1 MLDLGIL
8 GDPAFVVV
16 QCLNGLTQAMFLF
29 LIASGLT
36 LIFGVLGVLNFA
48 HGSLYMLGAY
58 LSYTIASLFV
68 GRPSAF
74 WVALVLG
81 SLGVA
86 LAGGLIEA
94 IFLRPVYRRA
104 ELDQLLVTYALV
116 LIIGD
121 VVKFAWGPDNRSISR
136 PAILAGSVLVGGRD
150 FPTYNL
156 VVIALGPLVAAAL
169 WLLLTRTQFGR
180 LIRAA
185 ASDREMVGVVGADV
199 SRLFTGVFVLGAWLG
214 GLGGGLAA
222 PVGLPKFYLL
232 LATEI
237 LIMGLFAM
245 AFNLLLGYAGM
256 VSFGHAAFYG
266 VGAYTCGLLLKKADV
281 PFAMSFLAA
290 PVVAAAVALLF
301 GLLCIRLTRIYF
313 SMLTLAFSQIVWAI
327 AFKWYSLTGGDNG
340 LIGIPVPSALA
351 DPRALYLFTVA
362 IVVLVGGLLWR
373 LVNAPFGRTLLA
385 VRENAERAEFVG
397 IHVRRV
403 Q

>member
-8 GDPAFVVV
+8 GDPAFVAV

-222 PVGLPKFYLL
+222 PVGAIYPGMDVEVIAESF
-232 LATEI
+232 I
-237 LIMGLFAM
+237 VVVVGGMGSLTGT
-245 AFNLLLGYAGM
+245 LLGSLIIGQLNA
-256 VSFGHAAFYG
+256 FGILFF
-266 VGAYTCGLLLKKADV
+266 
-281 PFAMSFLAA
+281 PRF
-290 PVVAAAVALLF
+290 ALLF
-301 GLLCIRLTRIYF
+301 VYVL
-313 SMLTLAFSQIVWAI
+313 MV
-327 AFKWYSLTGGDNG
+327 
-340 LIGIPVPSALA
+340 
-351 DPRALYLFTVA
+351 
-362 IVVLVGGLLWR
+362 VVLVVRPWGLLGKPHTR
-373 LVNAPFGRTLLA
+373 
-385 VRENAERAEFVG
+385 
-397 IHVRRV
+397 
-403 Q
+403 

>member
-1 MLDLGIL
+1 
-8 GDPAFVVV
+8 
-16 QCLNGLTQAMFLF
+16 MFLF

-222 PVGLPKFYLL
+222 PVGAIYPGMDVEVIAESF
-232 LATEI
+232 I
-237 LIMGLFAM
+237 VVVVGGMGSLTGT
-245 AFNLLLGYAGM
+245 LLGSLIIGQLNA
-256 VSFGHAAFYG
+256 FGILFF
-266 VGAYTCGLLLKKADV
+266 
-281 PFAMSFLAA
+281 PRF
-290 PVVAAAVALLF
+290 ALLF
-301 GLLCIRLTRIYF
+301 VYVL
-313 SMLTLAFSQIVWAI
+313 MV
-327 AFKWYSLTGGDNG
+327 
-340 LIGIPVPSALA
+340 
-351 DPRALYLFTVA
+351 
-362 IVVLVGGLLWR
+362 VVLVVRPWGLLGKPHAR
-373 LVNAPFGRTLLA
+373 
-385 VRENAERAEFVG
+385 
-397 IHVRRV
+397 
-403 Q
+403 

>member
-8 GDPAFVVV
+8 GDPAFVAV

-29 LIASGLT
+29 LIA
-36 LIFGVLGVLNFA
+36 VLGVLTFA
-48 HGSLYMLGAY
+48 HAALYMLGAY
-58 LSYTIASLFV
+58 LSYPIASLFV

-94 IFLRPVYRRA
+94 VFLRPVYRRE

-136 PAILAGSVLVGGRD
+136 PAILAGSVLIGGRD

-185 ASDREMVGVVGADV
+185 ASDREMVGVIGADV

-222 PVGLPKFYLL
+222 PVGAIYPGMDVEVIAESF
-232 LATEI
+232 I
-237 LIMGLFAM
+237 VVVVGGMGSLTGT
-245 AFNLLLGYAGM
+245 LLGSLIIGQLNA
-256 VSFGHAAFYG
+256 FGILFF
-266 VGAYTCGLLLKKADV
+266 
-281 PFAMSFLAA
+281 PRF
-290 PVVAAAVALLF
+290 ALLF
-301 GLLCIRLTRIYF
+301 VYVL
-313 SMLTLAFSQIVWAI
+313 MV
-327 AFKWYSLTGGDNG
+327 
-340 LIGIPVPSALA
+340 
-351 DPRALYLFTVA
+351 
-362 IVVLVGGLLWR
+362 VVLVVRPWGLLGKPHTR
-373 LVNAPFGRTLLA
+373 
-385 VRENAERAEFVG
+385 
-397 IHVRRV
+397 
-403 Q
+403 

>member
-136 PAILAGSVLVGGRD
+136 PAILAGSVLIGGRD

-199 SRLFTGVFVLGAWLG
+199 SRLFTGVFVLGAWRG

-222 PVGLPKFYLL
+222 PVGAIYPGMDVEVIAESF
-232 LATEI
+232 I
-237 LIMGLFAM
+237 VVVVGGMGSLTGT
-245 AFNLLLGYAGM
+245 LLGSLIIGQLNA
-256 VSFGHAAFYG
+256 FGILFF
-266 VGAYTCGLLLKKADV
+266 
-281 PFAMSFLAA
+281 PRF
-290 PVVAAAVALLF
+290 ALLF
-301 GLLCIRLTRIYF
+301 VYVL
-313 SMLTLAFSQIVWAI
+313 MV
-327 AFKWYSLTGGDNG
+327 
-340 LIGIPVPSALA
+340 
-351 DPRALYLFTVA
+351 
-362 IVVLVGGLLWR
+362 VVLVVRPWGLLGKPHTR
-373 LVNAPFGRTLLA
+373 
-385 VRENAERAEFVG
+385 
-397 IHVRRV
+397 
-403 Q
+403 

>member
-150 FPTYNL
+150 FPTYNRA
-156 VVIALGPLVAAAL
+156 VIALGPLVAAAL

-222 PVGLPKFYLL
+222 PVGAIYPGMDVEVIAESF
-232 LATEI
+232 I
-237 LIMGLFAM
+237 VVVVGGMGSLTGT
-245 AFNLLLGYAGM
+245 LLGSLIIGQLNA
-256 VSFGHAAFYG
+256 FGILFF
-266 VGAYTCGLLLKKADV
+266 
-281 PFAMSFLAA
+281 PRF
-290 PVVAAAVALLF
+290 ALLF
-301 GLLCIRLTRIYF
+301 VYVL
-313 SMLTLAFSQIVWAI
+313 MV
-327 AFKWYSLTGGDNG
+327 
-340 LIGIPVPSALA
+340 
-351 DPRALYLFTVA
+351 
-362 IVVLVGGLLWR
+362 VVLVVRPWGLLGKPHTR
-373 LVNAPFGRTLLA
+373 
-385 VRENAERAEFVG
+385 
-397 IHVRRV
+397 
-403 Q
+403 

>member
-1 MLDLGIL
+1 MFDLGIL
-8 GDPAFVVV
+8 GDPAFVAI

-58 LSYTIASLFV
+58 LSFTVTSLFV
-68 GRPSAF
+68 GRPGAF

-94 IFLRPVYRRA
+94 VFLRPVYRRE

-121 VVKFAWGPDNRSISR
+121 VVKFAWGPDNRSVSR
-136 PAILAGSVLVGGRD
+136 PAILAGSVLIGGRE

-169 WLLLTRTQFGR
+169 WLLLARTQFGR

-185 ASDREMVGVVGADV
+185 ASDREMVGVIGADV

-222 PVGLPKFYLL
+222 PVGAIYPGMDV
-232 LATEI
+232 EI
-237 LIMGLFAM
+237 IAESFIVVVVGGMGSLTGT
-245 AFNLLLGYAGM
+245 LLGSLLIGQLNA
-256 VSFGHAAFYG
+256 FGILFF
-266 VGAYTCGLLLKKADV
+266 
-281 PFAMSFLAA
+281 PRF
-290 PVVAAAVALLF
+290 ALLF
-301 GLLCIRLTRIYF
+301 VYVL
-313 SMLTLAFSQIVWAI
+313 MV
-327 AFKWYSLTGGDNG
+327 
-340 LIGIPVPSALA
+340 
-351 DPRALYLFTVA
+351 
-362 IVVLVGGLLWR
+362 VVLVLRPWGLLGKPLTR
-373 LVNAPFGRTLLA
+373 
-385 VRENAERAEFVG
+385 
-397 IHVRRV
+397 
-403 Q
+403 

>member
-8 GDPAFVVV
+8 GDPAFLVV

-68 GRPSAF
+68 SRPSAF

-156 VVIALGPLVAAAL
+156 VVIALGLLVAAAL

-222 PVGLPKFYLL
+222 PVGAIYPGMDVEVIAESF
-232 LATEI
+232 I
-237 LIMGLFAM
+237 VVVVGGMGSLTGT
-245 AFNLLLGYAGM
+245 LLGSLIIGQLNA
-256 VSFGHAAFYG
+256 FGILFF
-266 VGAYTCGLLLKKADV
+266 
-281 PFAMSFLAA
+281 PRF
-290 PVVAAAVALLF
+290 ALLF
-301 GLLCIRLTRIYF
+301 VYVL
-313 SMLTLAFSQIVWAI
+313 MV
-327 AFKWYSLTGGDNG
+327 
-340 LIGIPVPSALA
+340 
-351 DPRALYLFTVA
+351 
-362 IVVLVGGLLWR
+362 VVLVVRPWGLLGKPHTR
-373 LVNAPFGRTLLA
+373 
-385 VRENAERAEFVG
+385 
-397 IHVRRV
+397 
-403 Q
+403 

>member
-1 MLDLGIL
+1 MFDLGIL
-8 GDPAFVVV
+8 GDPAFVAI

-58 LSYTIASLFV
+58 LSFTITSLFV
-68 GRPSAF
+68 GRPAAF

-94 IFLRPVYRRA
+94 VFLRPVYRRE

-121 VVKFAWGPDNRSISR
+121 VVKFAWGPDNRSVSR
-136 PAILAGSVLVGGRD
+136 PAILAGSVLIGGRE

-169 WLLLTRTQFGR
+169 WLLLARTQFGR

-185 ASDREMVGVVGADV
+185 ASDREMVGVIGADV
-199 SRLFTGVFVLGAWLG
+199 SKLFTGVFVLGAWLG

-222 PVGLPKFYLL
+222 PVGAIYPGMDV
-232 LATEI
+232 EI
-237 LIMGLFAM
+237 IAESFIVVVVGGMGSLTGT
-245 AFNLLLGYAGM
+245 LLGSLLIGQLNA
-256 VSFGHAAFYG
+256 FGILFF
-266 VGAYTCGLLLKKADV
+266 
-281 PFAMSFLAA
+281 PRF
-290 PVVAAAVALLF
+290 ALLF
-301 GLLCIRLTRIYF
+301 VYVL
-313 SMLTLAFSQIVWAI
+313 MV
-327 AFKWYSLTGGDNG
+327 
-340 LIGIPVPSALA
+340 
-351 DPRALYLFTVA
+351 
-362 IVVLVGGLLWR
+362 VVLVLRPWGLLGKPLTR
-373 LVNAPFGRTLLA
+373 
-385 VRENAERAEFVG
+385 
-397 IHVRRV
+397 
-403 Q
+403 

>member
-8 GDPAFVVV
+8 GDPAFVAV

-86 LAGGLIEA
+86 LVGGLIEA
-94 IFLRPVYRRA
+94 VFLRPVYRRA

-136 PAILAGSVLVGGRD
+136 PAILAGSVLIGGRD

-199 SRLFTGVFVLGAWLG
+199 SRLFTGVFMLGAWLG

-222 PVGLPKFYLL
+222 PVGAIYPGMDVEVIAESF
-232 LATEI
+232 I
-237 LIMGLFAM
+237 VVVVGGMGSLTGT
-245 AFNLLLGYAGM
+245 LLGSLIIGQLNA
-256 VSFGHAAFYG
+256 FGILFF
-266 VGAYTCGLLLKKADV
+266 
-281 PFAMSFLAA
+281 PRF
-290 PVVAAAVALLF
+290 ALLF
-301 GLLCIRLTRIYF
+301 VYVL
-313 SMLTLAFSQIVWAI
+313 MV
-327 AFKWYSLTGGDNG
+327 
-340 LIGIPVPSALA
+340 
-351 DPRALYLFTVA
+351 
-362 IVVLVGGLLWR
+362 VVLVVRPWGLLGKPHTR
-373 LVNAPFGRTLLA
+373 
-385 VRENAERAEFVG
+385 
-397 IHVRRV
+397 
-403 Q
+403 

>member
-1 MLDLGIL
+1 MIDLGIL
-8 GDPAFVVV
+8 GDPAFVAV

-86 LAGGLIEA
+86 LAGGPIEA
-94 IFLRPVYRRA
+94 VFLRPVYRRE

-136 PAILAGSVLVGGRD
+136 PAILAGSVLIGGRD

-222 PVGLPKFYLL
+222 PVGAIYPGMDVEVIAESF
-232 LATEI
+232 I
-237 LIMGLFAM
+237 VVVVGGMGSLTGT
-245 AFNLLLGYAGM
+245 LLGSIIIGQLNA
-256 VSFGHAAFYG
+256 FGILFF
-266 VGAYTCGLLLKKADV
+266 
-281 PFAMSFLAA
+281 PRF
-290 PVVAAAVALLF
+290 ALLF
-301 GLLCIRLTRIYF
+301 VYVL
-313 SMLTLAFSQIVWAI
+313 MV
-327 AFKWYSLTGGDNG
+327 
-340 LIGIPVPSALA
+340 
-351 DPRALYLFTVA
+351 
-362 IVVLVGGLLWR
+362 VVLVVRPWGLLGKPHTR
-373 LVNAPFGRTLLA
+373 
-385 VRENAERAEFVG
+385 
-397 IHVRRV
+397 
-403 Q
+403 

>member
-1 MLDLGIL
+1 MIDLGIL
-8 GDPAFVVV
+8 GDPAFVAV

-94 IFLRPVYRRA
+94 VFLRPVYRRE

-136 PAILAGSVLVGGRD
+136 PAILAGSVLIGGRD

-156 VVIALGPLVAAAL
+156 VVIAMGPLVAAAL

-214 GLGGGLAA
+214 GLGGALAA
-222 PVGLPKFYLL
+222 PVGAIYPGMDVEVIAESF
-232 LATEI
+232 I
-237 LIMGLFAM
+237 VVVVGGMGSLTGT
-245 AFNLLLGYAGM
+245 LLGSLIIGQLNA
-256 VSFGHAAFYG
+256 FGILFF
-266 VGAYTCGLLLKKADV
+266 
-281 PFAMSFLAA
+281 PRF
-290 PVVAAAVALLF
+290 ALLF
-301 GLLCIRLTRIYF
+301 VYVL
-313 SMLTLAFSQIVWAI
+313 MV
-327 AFKWYSLTGGDNG
+327 
-340 LIGIPVPSALA
+340 
-351 DPRALYLFTVA
+351 
-362 IVVLVGGLLWR
+362 VVLVVRPWGLLGKPHTR
-373 LVNAPFGRTLLA
+373 
-385 VRENAERAEFVG
+385 
-397 IHVRRV
+397 
-403 Q
+403 

>member
-94 IFLRPVYRRA
+94 VFLRPVYRRA

-136 PAILAGSVLVGGRD
+136 PAILAGSVLIGGRD

-169 WLLLTRTQFGR
+169 WLLLTQTQFGR

-222 PVGLPKFYLL
+222 PVGAIYPGMDVEVIAESF
-232 LATEI
+232 I
-237 LIMGLFAM
+237 VVVVGGMGSLTGT
-245 AFNLLLGYAGM
+245 LLGSLIIGQLNA
-256 VSFGHAAFYG
+256 FGILFF
-266 VGAYTCGLLLKKADV
+266 
-281 PFAMSFLAA
+281 PRF
-290 PVVAAAVALLF
+290 ALLF
-301 GLLCIRLTRIYF
+301 VYVL
-313 SMLTLAFSQIVWAI
+313 MV
-327 AFKWYSLTGGDNG
+327 
-340 LIGIPVPSALA
+340 
-351 DPRALYLFTVA
+351 
-362 IVVLVGGLLWR
+362 VVLVVRPWGLLGKPHTR
-373 LVNAPFGRTLLA
+373 
-385 VRENAERAEFVG
+385 
-397 IHVRRV
+397 
-403 Q
+403 

>member
-58 LSYTIASLFV
+58 LSYTIASLF
-68 GRPSAF
+68 
-74 WVALVLG
+74 LG

-222 PVGLPKFYLL
+222 PVGAIYPGMDVEVIAESF
-232 LATEI
+232 I
-237 LIMGLFAM
+237 VVVVGGMGSLTGT
-245 AFNLLLGYAGM
+245 LLGSLIIGQLNA
-256 VSFGHAAFYG
+256 FGILFF
-266 VGAYTCGLLLKKADV
+266 
-281 PFAMSFLAA
+281 PRF
-290 PVVAAAVALLF
+290 ALLF
-301 GLLCIRLTRIYF
+301 VYVL
-313 SMLTLAFSQIVWAI
+313 MV
-327 AFKWYSLTGGDNG
+327 
-340 LIGIPVPSALA
+340 
-351 DPRALYLFTVA
+351 
-362 IVVLVGGLLWR
+362 VVLVVRPWGLLGKPHAR
-373 LVNAPFGRTLLA
+373 
-385 VRENAERAEFVG
+385 
-397 IHVRRV
+397 
-403 Q
+403 